1 MHKSKFL
8 FHFLAFL
15 TVAIWGVTFVSSKVL
30 IAEGLEP
37 SQIFFLRFLLAYIGM
52 WLLAPV
58 FRKNGVHLF
67 AKSLVD
73 ELYMVLLG
81 VTGGSFYFLLENTAL
96 KYTQASNVSFLVSSS
111 PLVML
116 SLSLLVRRFMKGRM
130 ADGQE
135 KVRVGGVFI
144 AGTLM
149 ALAGI
154 AMVVFVDS
162 GVNISPKG
170 DFMALGAALCWGVY
184 SVLMGVVGS
193 EYSSA
198 FITRKVFFYGLLTI
212 VPFLFFCPPVTV
224 EVLLRPAVW
233 INLLFLGVVASLAC
247 FVIWNEVMAKIGN
260 VTSTNYV
267 YLNPFFTLVFA
278 VLLLGERLTPLSAA
292 GSVLIVLGVI
302 AAGKGASSGK

>member
-15 TVAIWGVTFVSSKVL
+15 TVAVWGVTFVSSKVL

-37 SQIFFLRFLLAYIGM
+37 SQIFFLRFLLAYVGM

-81 VTGGSFYFLLENTAL
+81 VTGGSFYFYLENTAL

-212 VPFLFFCPPVTV
+212 VPFLFFYPPVTA

-233 INLLFLGVVASLAC
+233 TNLLFLGVVASLAC
-247 FVIWNEVMAKIGN
+247 FVVWNEVMAKIGN

-302 AAGKGASSGK
+302 AAGKGASLGK

>member
-15 TVAIWGVTFVSSKVL
+15 TVAVWGVTFVSSKVL

-37 SQIFFLRFLLAYIGM
+37 SQIFFLRFLLAYAGM

-212 VPFLFFCPPVTV
+212 VPFLFFCPPMTV

-233 INLLFLGVVASLAC
+233 TNLLFLGVVASLAC
-247 FVIWNEVMAKIGN
+247 FVVWNEVMAKIGN

>member
-15 TVAIWGVTFVSSKVL
+15 TVAVWGVTFVSSKVL

-37 SQIFFLRFLLAYIGM
+37 SQIFFLRFLLAYAGM

-224 EVLLRPAVW
+224 ELLLRPAVW
-233 INLLFLGVVASLAC
+233 TNLLFLGVVASLAC

>member
-15 TVAIWGVTFVSSKVL
+15 TVAVWGVTFVSSKVL

-81 VTGGSFYFLLENTAL
+81 VTGGSFYFYLENTAL

-212 VPFLFFCPPVTV
+212 VPFLFFCPPMTV
-224 EVLLRPAVW
+224 ELLLRPAVW
-233 INLLFLGVVASLAC
+233 TNLLFLGVVASLAC
-247 FVIWNEVMAKIGN
+247 FVVWNEVMAKIGN

-267 YLNPFFTLVFA
+267 YLNPFFTLLFA

>member
-212 VPFLFFCPPVTV
+212 VPFLFFCPPMTV

-233 INLLFLGVVASLAC
+233 TNLLFLGVVASLAC
-247 FVIWNEVMAKIGN
+247 FVVWNEVMAKIGN

>member
-37 SQIFFLRFLLAYIGM
+37 SQIFFLRFLLAYAGM

-224 EVLLRPAVW
+224 ELLLRPAVW
-233 INLLFLGVVASLAC
+233 TNLLFLGVVASLAC

-267 YLNPFFTLVFA
+267 YLNPFFTLLFA

>member
-15 TVAIWGVTFVSSKVL
+15 TVAVWGVTFVSSKVL

-81 VTGGSFYFLLENTAL
+81 VIGGSFYFYLENTAL

-212 VPFLFFCPPVTV
+212 VPFLFFCPPMTV

-233 INLLFLGVVASLAC
+233 TNLLFLGVVASLAC
-247 FVIWNEVMAKIGN
+247 FVVWNEVMAKIGN

>member
-37 SQIFFLRFLLAYIGM
+37 SQIFFLRFLLAYVGM

-81 VTGGSFYFLLENTAL
+81 VTGGSFYFYLENTAL

-212 VPFLFFCPPVTV
+212 VPFLFFYPPVTA

-233 INLLFLGVVASLAC
+233 TNLLFLGVVASLAC
-247 FVIWNEVMAKIGN
+247 FVVWNEVMAKIGN

-302 AAGKGASSGK
+302 AAGKGASLGK

>member
-224 EVLLRPAVW
+224 EFLLRPAVW
-233 INLLFLGVVASLAC
+233 TNLLFLGVVASLAC

>member
-224 EVLLRPAVW
+224 ELLLRPAVW
-233 INLLFLGVVASLAC
+233 TNLLFLGVVASLAC

-267 YLNPFFTLVFA
+267 YLNPFFTLLFA

>member
-37 SQIFFLRFLLAYIGM
+37 SQIFFLRFLLAYAGM

-212 VPFLFFCPPVTV
+212 VPFLFFCPPMTV

-233 INLLFLGVVASLAC
+233 TNLLFLGVVASLAC
-247 FVIWNEVMAKIGN
+247 FVVWNEVMAKIGN

>member
-37 SQIFFLRFLLAYIGM
+37 SQIFFLRFLLAYAGM

-212 VPFLFFCPPVTV
+212 VPFLFFCPPMTV

-233 INLLFLGVVASLAC
+233 TNLLFLGVVASLAC

>member
-37 SQIFFLRFLLAYIGM
+37 SQIFFLRFLLAYAGM

-81 VTGGSFYFLLENTAL
+81 MTGGSFYFLLENTAL

-212 VPFLFFCPPVTV
+212 VPFLFFCPPVTA
-224 EVLLRPAVW
+224 ELLLRPAVW
-233 INLLFLGVVASLAC
+233 TNLLFLGVVASLAC

-267 YLNPFFTLVFA
+267 YLNPFFTLLFA

>member
-15 TVAIWGVTFVSSKVL
+15 TVAVWGVTFVSSKLL

-37 SQIFFLRFLLAYIGM
+37 SQIFFLRFLLAYAGM

-212 VPFLFFCPPVTV
+212 VPFLFFCTPVTV

-233 INLLFLGVVASLAC
+233 TNLLFLGVVASLAC
-247 FVIWNEVMAKIGN
+247 FVVWNEVMAKIGN

>member
-37 SQIFFLRFLLAYIGM
+37 SQIFFLRFLLAYAGM

-212 VPFLFFCPPVTV
+212 MPFLFFCPPMTV

-233 INLLFLGVVASLAC
+233 TNLLFLGVVASLAC
-247 FVIWNEVMAKIGN
+247 FVVWNEVMAKIGN

-267 YLNPFFTLVFA
+267 YLNPFFTLLFA

>member
-81 VTGGSFYFLLENTAL
+81 VTGGSFYFYLENTAL

-212 VPFLFFCPPVTV
+212 VPFLFFCTPVTV

-233 INLLFLGVVASLAC
+233 TNLLFLGVVASLAC
-247 FVIWNEVMAKIGN
+247 FVVWNEVMAKIGN

>member
-37 SQIFFLRFLLAYIGM
+37 SQIFFLRFLLAYAGM

-212 VPFLFFCPPVTV
+212 VPFLFFCPPMTV
-224 EVLLRPAVW
+224 ERLLRPAVW
-233 INLLFLGVVASLAC
+233 TNLLFLGVVASLAC
-247 FVIWNEVMAKIGN
+247 FVVWNEVMAKIGN

-267 YLNPFFTLVFA
+267 YLNPFFTLLFA

>member
-15 TVAIWGVTFVSSKVL
+15 TVAVWGVTFVSSKVL

-37 SQIFFLRFLLAYIGM
+37 SQIFFLRFLLAYAGM

-212 VPFLFFCPPVTV
+212 VPFLFFCPPMTV
-224 EVLLRPAVW
+224 ELLLRPAVW
-233 INLLFLGVVASLAC
+233 TNLLFLGVVASLAC

>member
-15 TVAIWGVTFVSSKVL
+15 TVAVWGVTFVSSKVL

-81 VTGGSFYFLLENTAL
+81 VTGGSFYFYLENTAL

-212 VPFLFFCPPVTV
+212 VPFLFFCPPMTV

-233 INLLFLGVVASLAC
+233 TNLLFLGVVASLAC
-247 FVIWNEVMAKIGN
+247 FVVWNEVMAKIGN